1 MGRKESS
8 MLKQLKYLSVKDWLL
23 VLVSCVFIVS
33 NVYCELEI
41 PEYMSKII
49 TIIKSNGT
57 INDILLN
64 GVYMLSFAVVSV
76 FSVIIAKFL
85 AARIAVG
92 FSKNLRSRVYNK
104 VISFSQA
111 EIKHFSTPSL
121 ITRTTNDVVQ
131 VQMFVAMGLT
141 ALVKA
146 PVMAVMAIVKIVNT
160 NISWT
165 LATICAVGIIA
176 ITTTLIVFIA
186 LPRFKRIQTL
196 TDNLNKVSREGLT
209 GARVVRAFNAEEYQ
223 EQKFEKANKEI
234 TDNHLFISKT
244 MSLMDPT
251 MTIVMSG
258 LPLAIYII
266 GAILIFNVSGTNP
279 IMAEFEKLTIFANMS
294 VFSSYA
300 IQVIMSFIVLI
311 SIFIMLPRAQVSARR
326 INEILETENS
336 IQDGKGEE
344 KPIKVGEVQFVNV
357 GFKYPEAEEYV
368 LHDISFKA
376 EKGQVVAFIGSTGSG
391 KSTLINL
398 VPRIYDATEGQVI
411 VDGVNVKDYTI
422 EQLNDKIGYVAQ
434 KAILFSGTVKSNV
447 TLGEKGGLK
456 PNAEE
461 IDEALDISQSA
472 FVQNLDGGVDATI
485 HQGGKNVSGG
495 QKQRLS
501 IARALARKPEILIF
515 DDSFSALDYKTDKN
529 LRAALREKTADTTC
543 LIVAQRIG
551 TIKNADKIIVLD
563 KGHIV
568 GEGTHDELMQSC
580 KVYKEIALSQLSK
593 EELKNA

>member
-1 MGRKESS
+1 
-8 MLKQLKYLSVKDWLL
+8 MLKQLKYLNVKDWILTII
-23 VLVSCVFIVS
+23 SCLFIVS

-41 PEYMSKII
+41 PEYMAKII

-57 INDILLN
+57 IHDILIN
-64 GVYMLSFAVVSV
+64 GVYMICFALVSV
-76 FSVIIAKFL
+76 ISILISKYFSAKVAIGL
-85 AARIAVG
+85 G
-92 FSKNLRSRVYNK
+92 KKLRSKVYNK
-104 VISFSQA
+104 VIGFSQA
-111 EIKHFSTPSL
+111 EIKHYSTASL
-121 ITRTTNDVVQ
+121 ITRTTNDIVQ
-131 VQMFVAMGLT
+131 VQNLVAMGMT
-141 ALVKA
+141 VLVKA

-160 NISWT
+160 NIAWT
-165 LATICAVGIIA
+165 IATACAIGVIS
-176 ITTTLIVFIA
+176 ITIVLIVFVA
-186 LPRFKRIQTL
+186 LPRFKRIQIL
-196 TDNLNKVSREGLT
+196 TDNLNKVTREGLT

-223 EQKFEKANKEI
+223 EQKFEKANKDI
-234 TDNHLFISKT
+234 TDNHLFISKV

-251 MTIVMSG
+251 MTIVMNG

-266 GAILIFNVSGTNP
+266 GAILIYNVSGTNP

-311 SIFIMLPRAQVSARR
+311 MIFMMLPRAQVSARR
-326 INEILETENS
+326 INEVLDTDNTIK
-336 IQDGKGEE
+336 DGKGEE

-357 GFKYPEAEEYV
+357 GFKYPDAEEYV

-422 EQLNDKIGYVAQ
+422 EQLNDKVGYVAQ
-434 KAILFSGTVKSNV
+434 KAVLFSGTVRSNV

-456 PNAEE
+456 PNQEE

-472 FVQNLDGGVDATI
+472 FVQNLEGGVDATI

-529 LRAALREKTADTTC
+529 LRAALREKTAETTC

-563 KGHIV
+563 KGRIV
-568 GEGTHDELMQSC
+568 GEGTHDELMANC